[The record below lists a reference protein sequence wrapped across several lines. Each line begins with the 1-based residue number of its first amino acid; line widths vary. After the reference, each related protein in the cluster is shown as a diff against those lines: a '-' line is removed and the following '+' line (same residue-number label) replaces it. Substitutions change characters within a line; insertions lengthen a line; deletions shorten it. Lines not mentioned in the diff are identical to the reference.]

1 MSVHPQPPG
10 RRGTVDRP
18 YSALNLRLALAIFGL
33 VTSTVLAVLAF
44 RAGRTPVGWI
54 VAALALLAAIDIVV
68 IQVRRRARRR
78 VQGAGFSMFE

>member
-1 MSVHPQPPG
+1 MHPQPPG

-33 VTSTVLAVLAF
+33 VSCTVFAVLAF
-44 RAGRTPVGWI
+44 RAGWIPAGWI
-54 VAALALLAAIDIVV
+54 LAVLALIAAVDIVV

-78 VQGAGFSMFE
+78 VQGTGHSLFE